1 MKKTVTIAS
10 LAVALFA
17 GLGSTA
23 QAEGFKIGA
32 DVVSSYVWRGSELGD
47 SPAIQP
53 NLSYTFPGIGVV
65 VGAWGSYAVIENTKL
80 YDADGNL
87 VDEYR
92 YKEVDLYLTVP
103 VGPFSFTVTDYYVP
117 IEGNSD
123 SFDFSTD
130 GPNTIEA
137 SIGYSHKNL
146 SLLAAMFV
154 GGNDYDNAKYF
165 EGSYKFYDKDGYSA
179 KAIIGAGDEDYYG
192 DQYGIEESDRIALV
206 NTGISVSKDRY
217 TASYIYNPDT
227 EKSHLVFMASF

>member
-1 MKKTVTIAS
+1 MMKKTAK
-10 LAVALFA
+10 LATLAIALFA

-32 DVVSSYVWRGSELGD
+32 DVVSSYVWRGSDLGD

-53 NLSYTFPGIGVV
+53 ALSYTFPGIGVV
-65 VGAWGSYAVIENTKL
+65 VGAWGSYAISEN
-80 YDADGNL
+80 DGQ
-87 VDEYR
+87 R

-103 VGPFSFTVTDYYVP
+103 VGPLSLTLTDYYVP
-117 IEGNSD
+117 VDGNSD
-123 SFDFSTD
+123 SFDFTSD
-130 GPNTIEA
+130 GPNTLEV
-137 SIGYSHKNL
+137 SVGYSHENL

-165 EGSYKFYDKDGYSA
+165 EAGYKFYDKDGYSA
-179 KAIIGAGDEDYYG
+179 KAVVGAGDEDYYG
-192 DQYGIEESDRIALV
+192 DQYGIEESDDIALV